1 MAQFYTLEEAAR
13 VLGMGPEDL
22 KQKAQHREVRAFMD
36 SGSWQF
42 RVADIDE
49 LARRR
54 GLGSD
59 PELMLSDHAQPVS
72 DASGSDEIDLSEFQL
87 GTAKADLAS
96 RTADLTTGQ
105 SGSDDDQDVQFD
117 DLSLPPGPLSNSS
130 STIIGMKSGGKLP
143 TDSDV
148 RLVPDQPVKG
158 TSDSD
163 VRLMPASLE
172 HVASDSDVTLVN
184 DDASLMD
191 INALKGSGS
200 GSGSNDS
207 PVAGRVG
214 SSAEVFTSDVESS
227 SDFEL
232 MPSQDIASALQPET
246 GSDFE
251 LTALDA
257 SDEFEATPMAGPSD
271 SDVTAAQPSASGIN
285 LARPSDSGINL
296 QGVGGFDLSQ
306 ADSIELAPLDDETEP
321 ARPAPKSVEA
331 GRMLADVPLA
341 DWKTYARW
349 QIVDTEAGRLSKP
362 FDREHFAFYGT
373 TLSGTKEQQ
382 PRWKRALG
390 ATDGAVGEALGQLY
404 VAQAFPP
411 AAKARALAL
420 VQNLKGVLRDDL
432 TQLPWMGPDTRRQ
445 ALVKVDAMAIKI
457 GYPDKWR
464 DYSKLDVSS
473 PSYVVNAMR
482 ADEFEFQRDLNKIGK
497 PVDKQE
503 WGMTP
508 PTPDAYYDPQN
519 NTINFPA
526 GILQPPFFNADADDA
541 VNYGAIG
548 AVIGHEMTHGF
559 DDQGRQYD
567 AQGNLRD
574 WWTADDLKN
583 FTQRAQGIISQY
595 SAYEPLPGQH
605 INGAL
610 TTGENIADIG
620 GLKIAYLAL
629 EKSLSGKPRT
639 RINGFTPEQRF
650 FLSFAQMWHDKRQ
663 PAYAKVALATDPH
676 SPDQYRVIGALADTP
691 EFRQAF
697 GCPPDPKASSTTLW

>member
-1 MAQFYTLEEAAR
+1 MTRRTRAVALACGLLAVLSPSAPTLAAPPGHGLDLSAMDTSVKPCDDFYRYAN
-13 VLGMGPEDL
+13 G
-22 KQKAQHREVRAFMD
+22 K
-36 SGSWQF
+36 W
-42 RVADIDE
+42 
-49 LARRR
+49 LARTAVPAQYPRWDSFGDVYERNLAVER
-54 GLGSD
+54 GLVERAAADRRADPNSPEGKVGSFYRAATD
-59 PELMLSDHAQPVS
+59 EARIQADGVTPLAPEFSRIDAVRDVPGLLVALGHLHRMGIGAGWGFYVGQDDKDSTQEIAHLVQGGTSLPERGYYERTDKETQATRDAFVAHVTRTFMLTGEGADRAAA
-72 DASGSDEIDLSEFQL
+72 DAKTVMAMETRL
-87 GTAKADLAS
+87 ALAS
-96 RTADLTTGQ
+96 KA
-105 SGSDDDQDVQFD
+105 
-117 DLSLPPGPLSNSS
+117 
-130 STIIGMKSGGKLP
+130 P
-143 TDSDV
+143 TDLRDPQANYHKMTLAELDALTPNV
-148 RLVPDQPVKG
+148 RWEPYFMAL
-158 TSDSD
+158 
-163 VRLMPASLE
+163 RLHDL
-172 HVASDSDVTLVN
+172 
-184 DDASLMD
+184 
-191 INALKGSGS
+191 G
-200 GSGSNDS
+200 
-207 PVAGRVG
+207 
-214 SSAEVFTSDVESS
+214 
-227 SDFEL
+227 
-232 MPSQDIASALQPET
+232 
-246 GSDFE
+246 
-251 LTALDA
+251 ALDV
-257 SDEFEATPMAGPSD
+257 G
-271 SDVTAAQPSASGIN
+271 QP
-285 LARPSDSGINL
+285 
-296 QGVGGFDLSQ
+296 QFF
-306 ADSIELAPLDDETEP
+306 
-321 ARPAPKSVEA
+321 VEA

-390 ATDGAVGEALGQLY
+390 ATDVAVGEALGQLY

-445 ALVKVDAMAIKI
+445 ALVKIDAMAIKI

-639 RINGFTPEQRF
+639 RIDGFTPEQRF
-650 FLSFAQMWHDKRQ
+650 FLSFAQMWHDKRR